1 MRKCADLL
9 IRCVTTCN
17 CNTNEAAEIDV
28 VQNSSVPR
36 NALLVG
42 ERGKGRRG
50 GGGGEEGRRGVSF
63 IRKDTANSY
72 SPLVAGRLSTSCFDV
87 VGLG

>member
-1 MRKCADLL
+1 M

-50 GGGGEEGRRGVSF
+50 GEAGRRGVSF